1 MLYKIRH
8 IDSLHKLLKIMKE
21 LMNLELLKNWRADVL
36 FLLLVVGLL
45 LLFADSKSLAALVWT
60 KIAALGFGL
69 AFCGLWRKWD
79 DEGKIE
85 ELSSLVSEE

>member
-1 MLYKIRH
+1 
-8 IDSLHKLLKIMKE
+8 
-21 LMNLELLKNWRADVL
+21 MNLELLKNWRNDVL
-36 FLLLVVGLL
+36 FVLLTIGLL
-45 LLFADSKSLAALVWT
+45 LLFADSDDLATLAWT

-79 DEGKIE
+79 DEGKID